1 MFGNCDVRVLTLRT
15 HTIRYEVESAF
26 SVGTADELGWVWLS
40 TLTRPALSSC
50 CLQPGEGQHVQS
62 VKTIDPP
69 QLLFSPDW
77 CVTHRTNI
85 QRLIWQWRRRVEQ
98 QSHIVTTYMISWWW
112 LGFFDCG
119 ENEFLRYDKVLLG
132 FVSFRIGD
140 FSFCLYCSWEDD
152 VRVLGIIR
160 NDEKSMWLVGE
171 SEGQVH
177 IGFIVSF

>member
-1 MFGNCDVRVLTLRT
+1 MQSQSLRNIQGYYNSSLLMFGNCDVRVLTLRT
-15 HTIRYEVESAF
+15 HTIRCEVESAF

-119 ENEFLRYDKVLLG
+119 EN
-132 FVSFRIGD
+132 
-140 FSFCLYCSWEDD
+140 
-152 VRVLGIIR
+152 
-160 NDEKSMWLVGE
+160 
-171 SEGQVH
+171 
-177 IGFIVSF
+177 